1 MKITVTD
8 GNTVHTYDVD
18 DNEEIENIRALIQV

>member
-8 GNTVHTYDVD
+8 GNSVHVYEVE
-18 DNEEIENIRALIQV
+18 DNEEIENIKALI

>member
-8 GNTVHTYDVD
+8 GNSVHSFDVD
-18 DNEEIENIRALIQV
+18 SNEEIENIKALV